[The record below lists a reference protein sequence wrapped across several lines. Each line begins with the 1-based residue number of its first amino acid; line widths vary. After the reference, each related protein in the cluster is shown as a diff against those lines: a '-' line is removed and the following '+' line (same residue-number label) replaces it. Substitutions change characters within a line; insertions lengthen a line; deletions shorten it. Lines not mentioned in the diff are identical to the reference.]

1 MTKEVLISISGVQFM
16 DQEGQDV
23 EMITKGTYYEKN
35 GKHYILYD
43 EVLEGEGEVIRNTIK
58 IMPDAMDIIK
68 KGSASTHM
76 VFERNKKNLTC
87 YVTPVGELMV
97 GISTNQIRLLEE
109 ENLLEVQVE
118 YSLDINYQHMS
129 DCSIKVSVRP
139 LGTGNLHLAQSMA

>member
-118 YSLDINYQHMS
+118 YSLDINYQYVS
-129 DCSIKVSVRP
+129 DCELKIEVK
-139 LGTGNLHLAQSMA
+139 GQKE